1 MSRSAS
7 RAGLLAGAAFAAS
20 AFFFSLGLEGY
31 SHRVHP
37 LGLLGAQGIP
47 HAVAFDIVGFLIPGL
62 LAAWVC
68 RRLRE
73 RVDAGGW
80 MARIGAWMAL
90 LSCLAFAA
98 QGLFRLDP
106 EHLESTASR
115 LHGVAWMLWWLA
127 FVPGAALLAIGLR
140 SLPKWRGLS
149 AASALA
155 ALGVLA
161 FAMVVTEW
169 MPAAI
174 AHRIAFVLWFAWLVW
189 AGYAQSRESA

>member
-1 MSRSAS
+1 MSRAS
-7 RAGLLAGAAFAAS
+7 SHAGLQAGVVFAAS
-20 AFFFSLGLEGY
+20 AFFFAFGLEGY
-31 SHRVHP
+31 SHRTHP
-37 LGLLGAQGIP
+37 IGLLGAQGIP
-47 HAVAFDIVGFLIPGL
+47 HASAFNIVGFLAPGL

-68 RRLRE
+68 WRLRE
-73 RVDAGGW
+73 RIEAGGW

-90 LSCLAFAA
+90 LACLAFAA

-106 EHLESTASR
+106 EHLESTPSR

-149 AASALA
+149 VASAVA

-161 FAMVVTEW
+161 FAMADW

-174 AHRIAFVLWFAWLVW
+174 AHRVAFGLWFAWLAWV
-189 AGYAQSRESA
+189 GYAQSRESP